1 MLYSIFIYQ
10 STSGILM
17 YDKNF
22 QDISKGKMELFSSF
36 FSAIKSFISE
46 MILEGSKE
54 LKNIGLG
61 DYTIL
66 ITSISEIKADLVLI
80 VDQED
85 VKIVNKLIPKIIKIL
100 LKHQQLFLEWDGN
113 RDEFSILDQPL
124 TELILSK
131 KKLVEGTSI
140 LEKPGELLK
149 TMWEYKGELPEQK
162 RENLIKERDFL
173 IRRLEKT
180 TNLLRKLAIA
190 EKILKLSEEL
200 KDDNGFLHYQ
210 KEVKQLK
217 DEIKDT
223 KLKLDYYLKSVK
235 ENINKAV
242 ERLGEKS
249 IKEGDFKDVYL
260 NLYSFSTK
268 LKNIT
273 AGKKWEEYREMA
285 QKLIDK
291 DSTSEHELSEIVSNI
306 LKMSDNVDDYLN

>member
-217 DEIKDT
+217 DKIKDT

-306 LKMSDNVDDYLN
+306 LKMSDNIDDYLN

>member
-1 MLYSIFIYQ
+1 
-10 STSGILM
+10 M

-217 DEIKDT
+217 DKIKDT

-306 LKMSDNVDDYLN
+306 LKMSDNIDDYLN

>member
-66 ITSISEIKADLVLI
+66 ITSIPEIKADLVLI

-273 AGKKWEEYREMA
+273 ASKKWEEYREMA

-306 LKMSDNVDDYLN
+306 LKMSDNIDDYLN

>member
-66 ITSISEIKADLVLI
+66 ITSIPEIKADLVLI

-273 AGKKWEEYREMA
+273 ASKKWEEYREMA

-306 LKMSDNVDDYLN
+306 LKMSDNID

>member
-66 ITSISEIKADLVLI
+66 ITSIPEIKADLVLI

-173 IRRLEKT
+173 IRRLKKT

-273 AGKKWEEYREMA
+273 ASKKWEEYREMA

-306 LKMSDNVDDYLN
+306 LKMSDNIDDYL

>member
-1 MLYSIFIYQ
+1 
-10 STSGILM
+10 M

-66 ITSISEIKADLVLI
+66 ITSIPEIKADLVLI

-273 AGKKWEEYREMA
+273 ASKKWEEYREMA

-306 LKMSDNVDDYLN
+306 LKMSDNIDDYLN